1 MINVELLLWFGYDP
15 IFVGEISTESLV
27 VFIQFA
33 VSDGVSV
40 SSDTVSKSF
49 SASGFLSTA
58 HVNLQ
63 ELPTGKTALLVVVY

>member
-1 MINVELLLWFGYDP
+1 MITVEFLLWFSYDM
-15 IFVGEISTESLV
+15 IVVDDILTKSL
-27 VFIQFA
+27 VFIQFS

-40 SSDTVSKSF
+40 SSDSVSKSF

-63 ELPTGKTALLVVVY
+63 ESPTGKTTLLVII

>member
-1 MINVELLLWFGYDP
+1 MINVEFLLWFGYDL
-15 IFVGEISTESLV
+15 IFVDEISTKSL

-63 ELPTGKTALLVVVY
+63 ESPTGKTALLVIIY